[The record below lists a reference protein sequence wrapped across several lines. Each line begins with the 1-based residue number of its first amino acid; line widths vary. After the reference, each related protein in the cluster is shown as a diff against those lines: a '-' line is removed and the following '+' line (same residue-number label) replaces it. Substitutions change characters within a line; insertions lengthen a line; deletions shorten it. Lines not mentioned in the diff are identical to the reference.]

1 MTKAI
6 FFDLDGTILDTV
18 PDIQDSINRM
28 LAENGLP
35 PLSAE
40 EIVRYVGNGAK
51 KLVDRCLKGRV
62 TEERAERCLYRYN
75 EIYTNCGS
83 PKTRIFPG
91 LSKTLPLLKEKG
103 YLLAVITNKPQET
116 ADEVKKIYLDPL
128 GISYVFGQREGI
140 PVKPDPKPMEIV
152 LAQFGLKREEVV
164 FVGDGETDAAFAI
177 NAGVRGISCLWG
189 YRGKELLLEV
199 GAREFIDRPEE
210 LLSLF

>member
-62 TEERAERCLYRYN
+62 TEERAERCLHRYN

-128 GISYVFGQREGI
+128 GISYVFGQRDGI

>member
-62 TEERAERCLYRYN
+62 TEERAERCLHRYN

-116 ADEVKKIYLDPL
+116 ADEVKKIYLNPL

>member
-62 TEERAERCLYRYN
+62 NEERAERCLHRYN

-140 PVKPDPKPMEIV
+140 PVKPDPKPMEIGI
-152 LAQFGLKREEVV
+152 AQFGLKREEVV

>member
-62 TEERAERCLYRYN
+62 TEERAERCLHRYN

-140 PVKPDPKPMEIV
+140 PVKPDPTPMEIV

-189 YRGKELLLEV
+189 YREKELLLEV

>member
-62 TEERAERCLYRYN
+62 TEERAERCLHRYN

-140 PVKPDPKPMEIV
+140 PVKPDPNPMEIV

>member
-1 MTKAI
+1 M
-6 FFDLDGTILDTV
+6 DTV

-62 TEERAERCLYRYN
+62 TEERAERCLHRYN

>member
-62 TEERAERCLYRYN
+62 TEERAERCLHRYN

-83 PKTRIFPG
+83 PKTRIFHG

-189 YRGKELLLEV
+189 YREKELLLEV

>member
-62 TEERAERCLYRYN
+62 TEERAERCLHRYN

-164 FVGDGETDAAFAI
+164 FVGDRETDAAFAI

-189 YRGKELLLEV
+189 YREKELLLEV

>member
-62 TEERAERCLYRYN
+62 TEERAERCLNRYN

-152 LAQFGLKREEVV
+152 LAQFGLKRKEVV

-199 GAREFIDRPEE
+199 GARDYIDIPQV
-210 LLSLF
+210 LLPLD

>member
-1 MTKAI
+1 M
-6 FFDLDGTILDTV
+6 
-18 PDIQDSINRM
+18 
-28 LAENGLP
+28 
-35 PLSAE
+35 
-40 EIVRYVGNGAK
+40 RYVGNGAK

-62 TEERAERCLYRYN
+62 TEERAERCLHRYN

-189 YRGKELLLEV
+189 YREKELLLEV

>member
-62 TEERAERCLYRYN
+62 TDERAERCLPRYN

>member
-62 TEERAERCLYRYN
+62 TEERAERCLNRYN

>member
-62 TEERAERCLYRYN
+62 NEERAERCLHRYN

-91 LSKTLPLLKEKG
+91 LSNTLPLLKEKG

>member
-62 TEERAERCLYRYN
+62 TEERAERCLHRYN
-75 EIYTNCGS
+75 DIYTNCGS

-152 LAQFGLKREEVV
+152 LAQCGLKREEVV

-189 YRGKELLLEV
+189 YREKELLLEV

>member
-62 TEERAERCLYRYN
+62 TEERAERCLHRYN

-189 YRGKELLLEV
+189 YREKELLLEV
-199 GAREFIDRPEE
+199 GAREFIDRPED

>member
-62 TEERAERCLYRYN
+62 NEERAERCLHRYN
-75 EIYTNCGS
+75 EIYPNCGS

-189 YRGKELLLEV
+189 YREKELLLEV

>member
-62 TEERAERCLYRYN
+62 TEERAERCLHRYN
-75 EIYTNCGS
+75 ELYTNCGS

>member
-62 TEERAERCLYRYN
+62 TEERAERCLNRYN

-189 YRGKELLLEV
+189 YREKELLLEV

>member
-62 TEERAERCLYRYN
+62 TEERAERCLHRYN

-199 GAREFIDRPEE
+199 GARAR
-210 LLSLF
+210 SR

>member
-62 TEERAERCLYRYN
+62 TEERAERCLHRYN

>member
-6 FFDLDGTILDTV
+6 FFDLDGTIFDTV

-62 TEERAERCLYRYN
+62 TEERAERCLHRYN

>member
-62 TEERAERCLYRYN
+62 NEERAERCLHRYN

-189 YRGKELLLEV
+189 YREKELLLEV

>member
-28 LAENGLP
+28 LADNGLP

-62 TEERAERCLYRYN
+62 TEERAERCLHRYN

-189 YRGKELLLEV
+189 YREKELLLEV

>member
-189 YRGKELLLEV
+189 YREKELLLEV

>member
-62 TEERAERCLYRYN
+62 TEERAERCLHRYN

-189 YRGKELLLEV
+189 YREKELLLEV

>member
-6 FFDLDGTILDTV
+6 FFDLDGTMLDTV

-62 TEERAERCLYRYN
+62 TEERAERCLHRYN

-189 YRGKELLLEV
+189 YREKELLLEV